1 MCFGGSAPAPP
12 PPPPL
17 PPPPPPPLPPKPPL
31 PDPSPVDTSAEETP
45 QVQRAQSSKA
55 RNPQSKGT
63 QALRIP
69 LKQNVN
75 TGGQAGGQGG
85 GLNV

>member
-1 MCFGGSAPAPP
+1 M
-12 PPPPL
+12 
-17 PPPPPPPLPPKPPL
+17 
-31 PDPSPVDTSAEETP
+31 
-45 QVQRAQSSKA
+45 A

>member
-1 MCFGGSAPAPP
+1 MCFGRGSAPP
-12 PPPPL
+12 PPPAPL
-17 PPPPPPPLPPKPPL
+17 PPAPPPPLPPKPPL
-31 PDPSPVDTSAEETP
+31 PDPEPIETDINP
-45 QVQRAQSSKA
+45 QVQRAKSSKA

-75 TGGQAGGQGG
+75 TGPSGPAG
-85 GLNV
+85 GLNQ